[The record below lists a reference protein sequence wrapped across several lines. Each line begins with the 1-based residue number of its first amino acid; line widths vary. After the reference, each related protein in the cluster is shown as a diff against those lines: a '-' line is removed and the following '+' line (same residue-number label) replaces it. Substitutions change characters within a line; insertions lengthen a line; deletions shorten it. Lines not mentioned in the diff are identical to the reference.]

1 MKKISQI
8 GLVVLT
14 IVLSA
19 FLLIKLIDIAAYVL
33 LYILENPSM
42 ALLGIL
48 GLLALLYIYYKLR
61 DWYRRR

>member
-19 FLLIKLIDIAAYVL
+19 YLLIKLIDIGAYTL
-33 LYILENPSM
+33 LYILENPSI
-42 ALLGIL
+42 ALLGIV
-48 GLLALLYIYYKLR
+48 GLLTLLYIYHKLR